1 MLWDIVNILI
11 GLIGGFASGFYFER
25 RGSRAAREQHEA
37 TLRSNEELRAY
48 IMELEQS
55 QSELQGRMA
64 QMQESVYSAA
74 RSGEPQP
81 RRGVAELDPQTVLAE
96 LHARVD
102 AHGRVS
108 VAPVR
113 SVFLAAGHS
122 PQEFEAVIAELV
134 RTEIVRIEGKSL
146 EFT

>member
-81 RRGVAELDPQTVLAE
+81 RRGVAGSTRRRCSPSCTLEWMRT
-96 LHARVD
+96 
-102 AHGRVS
+102 GVS
-108 VAPVR
+108 P
-113 SVFLAAGHS
+113 S
-122 PQEFEAVIAELV
+122 P
-134 RTEIVRIEGKSL
+134 R
-146 EFT
+146 